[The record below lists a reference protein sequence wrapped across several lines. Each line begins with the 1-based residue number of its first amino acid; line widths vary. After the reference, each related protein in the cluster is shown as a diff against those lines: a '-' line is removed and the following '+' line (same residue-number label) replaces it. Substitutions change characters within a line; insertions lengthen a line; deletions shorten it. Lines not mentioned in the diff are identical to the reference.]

1 MTISSLSA
9 ASQAPAVQNTPAP
22 KAQTPAATAAQTKDT
37 VHLSAA
43 ALAASS
49 GDKDHDGD
57 SH

>member
-1 MTISSLSA
+1 MTISSVGA
-9 ASQAPAVQNTPAP
+9 APPVPAVQNSAAP

-43 ALAASS
+43 ALAAS
-49 GDKDHDGD
+49 GDVDHDGD